1 MGKEINFGNTA
12 RTELMKGIDV
22 LADAVVVTLGP
33 NGRNVVIANNGIPQ
47 STKDGVT
54 VAKSITLKNPT
65 QEIGVQ
71 LVKQAAIKTAEK
83 AGDGTT
89 TSTLLAREMVR
100 AGLQALNNGENAV
113 EIKREIDRAVE
124 AIVRNLRE
132 NISEDISSEEQLEQ
146 IATISANNDPE
157 IGKLIATAIEK
168 VGMEGVVH
176 IEESRTGET
185 YLETV
190 EGMQFDR
197 GYKSPY
203 FVTNNNN
210 MTAVLENAVVLIAD
224 QKFTQVKE
232 LLPILEAV
240 SSQGKSLL
248 IIAEDIDN
256 EALATLIVNKM
267 RGIMKVCAVKAPD
280 FGDRRKL
287 ILEDI
292 ATTTGG
298 QVFSKEKGMKLE
310 KFSWEWFG
318 EARTITIDKET
329 TTIVD
334 GKGRTESIEAR
345 IEELQQQINKAQTP
359 FEIEK
364 LQERLAKFVGG
375 VAIIH
380 VGGATETEM
389 KEKKDR
395 VDDALH
401 ATKAA
406 IEEGIVPGG
415 GAALWH
421 AREAIMYPS
430 TTGAK
435 IVYKA
440 CGKPFEQ
447 ILVNAGFSSTEA
459 QMVGLQLDPSNTW
472 LGYNIKEEKC
482 VDMKEAGI
490 IDPTKVT
497 RTALQNAAS
506 VAGIEEGKTK
516 IHGSLTEALEAY
528 MILTGFR
535 GEYRLAPVKSELYII
550 QSEEQEIK
558 PIPEKKYSI
567 YGEY

>member
-1 MGKEINFGNTA
+1 MSKQVTLGSTA
-12 RTELMKGIDV
+12 RENLVKGIDI
-22 LADAVVVTLGP
+22 LADAVVSTLGP
-33 NGRNVVIANNGIPQ
+33 NGRNVVISVENGVPQ

-54 VAKSITLKNPT
+54 VAKSITLSDPE
-65 QEIGVQ
+65 QELGVQ

-89 TSTLLAREMVR
+89 TSTLLAREMVK
-100 AGLQALNNGENAV
+100 AGLNALNNDENAV
-113 EIKREIDRAVE
+113 QIKRDIDSTVAK
-124 AIVRNLRE
+124 IVDNLRN
-132 NISEDISSEEQLEQ
+132 NISEDISGEEQLEQ

-157 IGKLIATAIEK
+157 TGKLIATAIEK
-168 VGMEGVVH
+168 VGLEGVVH

-190 EGMQFDR
+190 EGLQFDR

-203 FVTNNNN
+203 FVTNNNT
-210 MTAVLENAVVLIAD
+210 MTATLDNPLILIAD
-224 QKFTQVKE
+224 QKITHVKE

-240 SSQGKSLL
+240 SAQAKSLL

-267 RGIMKVCAVKAPD
+267 RGTMKVCAVKAPD

-287 ILEDI
+287 VLEDI
-292 ATTTGG
+292 AVTTGG
-298 QVFSKEKGMKLE
+298 VVFDKQKGMKLD

-318 EARTITIDKET
+318 EARTATIGKEE

-334 GKGRTESIEAR
+334 GKGGIEQIEAR
-345 IEELQQQINKAQTP
+345 IEELQQQINKATTP

-364 LQERLAKFVGG
+364 LQERLAKFTGG

-380 VGGATETEM
+380 VGGNTETEM
-389 KEKKDR
+389 REKKDR

-406 IEEGIVPGG
+406 IEEGVVPGG
-415 GAALWH
+415 GMALLY
-421 AREAIMYPS
+421 ASQAIEDT

-435 IVYKA
+435 IVKRA
-440 CGKPFEQ
+440 CKKPFNQ
-447 ILVNAGFSSTEA
+447 ILINAGYDNTQAEILA
-459 QMVGLQLDPSNTW
+459 QKYVSENEFEMGH
-472 LGYNIKEEKC
+472 NIKTDEK

-490 IDPTKVT
+490 IDPTKVA

-506 VAGIEEGKTK
+506 VAGTVL
-516 IHGSLTEALEAY
+516 LTECTVVNEPSK
-528 MILTGFR
+528 
-535 GEYRLAPVKSELYII
+535 ESAPT
-550 QSEEQEIK
+550 QQMD
-558 PIPEKKYSI
+558 PMM
-567 YGEY
+567 GMM